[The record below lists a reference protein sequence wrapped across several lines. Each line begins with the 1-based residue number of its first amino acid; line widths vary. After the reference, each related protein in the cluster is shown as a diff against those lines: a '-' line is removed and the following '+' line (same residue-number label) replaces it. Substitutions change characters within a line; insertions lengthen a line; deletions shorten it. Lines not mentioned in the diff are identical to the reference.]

1 LIGMMLDSNG
11 IYAYNTRVLMPRTFM
26 LNPRGTMLHPH
37 VNRLRMV
44 DGPSKSYEMVP
55 AELFKGIVLGI
66 LQSPAMIRLNQGID
80 ITERI
85 EETWVPEPNTMMI
98 RFVRGPATD
107 EIRIDMALR
116 PDGMVRISVSHWDD
130 RTPFSDAGVDVVIN
144 RRSLNLQSMWFSD
157 RDAAR
162 ERANGRLD
170 SRWVDEVEYLDSVYR
185 PEYSVRLLDGDWLW
199 TAVVDPNR
207 MSLEW
212 LFA

>member
-1 LIGMMLDSNG
+1 M
-11 IYAYNTRVLMPRTFM
+11 
-26 LNPRGTMLHPH
+26 
-37 VNRLRMV
+37 
-44 DGPSKSYEMVP
+44 
-55 AELFKGIVLGI
+55 
-66 LQSPAMIRLNQGID
+66 
-80 ITERI
+80 
-85 EETWVPEPNTMMI
+85 
-98 RFVRGPATD
+98 
-107 EIRIDMALR
+107 
-116 PDGMVRISVSHWDD
+116 
-130 RTPFSDAGVDVVIN
+130 VIN

-162 ERANGRLD
+162 ERADGRLD